1 VLDNNQAQAL
11 LAQISNGD
19 ETAFKQLYQAC
30 SRLIHL
36 FAVQRVSNPAEAE
49 EVVVDTMVDVWK
61 NPQRFRGD
69 AKFSTWLLSIAKNK
83 IIDRY
88 RAQNPSHEDIDEYA
102 DTLQADDAA
111 EGSNQLAAVQ
121 RRAGVDQCMERLS
134 DDHRECLV
142 LAYYEGLSITEIAE
156 LQAVP
161 DNTVKTRLFHAR
173 QKIKTCLASL
183 LHSEG
188 QAEPSGAM

>member
-121 RRAGVDQCMERLS
+121 RRAGVDQCMERLT

-173 QKIKTCLASL
+173 QKIKACLASL
-183 LHSEG
+183 LHAEG
-188 QAEPSGAM
+188 QVEPSGAM

>member
-11 LAQISNGD
+11 LARISNGD

-121 RRAGVDQCMERLS
+121 RRTGVDQCMERLS
-134 DDHRECLV
+134 SDHRECLV

-173 QKIKTCLASL
+173 QKIKACLAGL
-183 LHSEG
+183 LHAEG
-188 QAEPSGAM
+188 QVEPSGAM

>member
-11 LAQISNGD
+11 LARISNGD

>member
-11 LAQISNGD
+11 LARISDGD

-69 AKFSTWLLSIAKNK
+69 AKFSTWLLSITKNK

-88 RAQNPSHEDIDEYA
+88 RAQNPSHEDIDKYA

-134 DDHRECLV
+134 SDHRECLV

-173 QKIKTCLASL
+173 QKIKACLASL